1 MTVDK
6 FRLKLNESFSLR
18 QGWLQKGINIVKDNA
33 SAFKGTEAPI
43 IFGMGSNMV
52 KSLKYYLKEFSLIE
66 DKKAGEVVLSEI
78 GESIYK
84 YDRFLEDPFSLFI
97 LHINSL
103 VNKYINTVVYFYF
116 NTLSLSSATKEG
128 IIESIKTSLENLNTD
143 VKPQMLNNDVSVLFR
158 NYIET
163 ESDENPEENA
173 YVSPLSSLAL
183 IKKDGSVYKKCSPK
197 LEALSSLVVFYNILL
212 LTNVDELTL
221 DELLA
226 MNNNPIASLNLSEV
240 VLLYFLEDLDKSGYI
255 RLSKTA
261 GLNTIKILKRPSI
274 DELYKIYR
282 SKESVQ

>member
-116 NTLSLSSATKEG
+116 NTLSFSSATKEG

>member
-18 QGWLQKGINIVKDNA
+18 QGWLQKGINIVKENG
-33 SAFKGTEAPI
+33 SAFKGTDAPI
-43 IFGMGSNMV
+43 VFGMGSNMV

-78 GESIYK
+78 GECIYK

-103 VNKYINTVVYFYF
+103 VNKYINTVSYFYF
-116 NTLSLSSATKEG
+116 NTGSLTSATKEE
-128 IIESIKTSLENLNTD
+128 ILESIKTHLENLNID

-158 NYIET
+158 NYIESD
-163 ESDENPEENA
+163 SDENPEENA

-183 IKKDGSVYKKCSPK
+183 IKKDGGVYKKCSPK
-197 LEALSSLVVFYNILL
+197 LEVLSSFVVFYNILL
-212 LTNVDELTL
+212 LTNAKELTL

-226 MNNNPIASLNLSEV
+226 MNNNPTLSLNLSEAT
-240 VLLYFLEDLDKSGYI
+240 LLYYLEDLDKSGYI

-274 DELYKIYR
+274 DELYKTYR